1 MIKQTNLVDLEVLI
15 LCGGL
20 GTRLCSM
27 LPDQPK
33 GLATI
38 GNKTFLDVQV
48 DELLD
53 IGFQRFIF
61 CVGHLKNKI
70 IEHFQTRE
78 DGDFVFSEEENPLG
92 TGGAVKNAES
102 LIKGDRFFILNGDS
116 LCHLDFQAFHQNHLN
131 QEALLSMVL
140 SQALN
145 AEDYGNVTIDPS
157 GNIQSFQEKITQKGG
172 GLINGGIYLME
183 REGLSMMPS
192 HFPFS
197 LEHDVFPHLLKQN
210 KCSGF
215 VVKSDVLDIGTPERY
230 QKINQLMEKGELKEM
245 KHINHRYS
253 KI

>member
-1 MIKQTNLVDLEVLI
+1 MIKQTKLTELEVLI

-20 GTRLCSM
+20 GTRLRSM
-27 LPDQPK
+27 FPDIPK

-38 GNKTFLDVQV
+38 GNKTFLDIQV

-70 IEHFQTRE
+70 IERFQTRE
-78 DGDFVFSEEENPLG
+78 GGDFLFSEEEKPLG

-116 LCHLDFQAFHQNHLN
+116 LCHLDFREFYQNHLS
-131 QEALLSMVL
+131 QEAFLSIVL

-145 AEDYGNVTIDPS
+145 VEDYGNVIIDNS
-157 GNIQSFQEKITQKGG
+157 GKIQSFQEKIKKKGE
-172 GLINGGIYLME
+172 GLINGGIYLIE
-183 REGLSMMPS
+183 REALSMMPS
-192 HFPFS
+192 NFPFS
-197 LEHDVFPHLLKQN
+197 LEHDVFPHLLNQK

-230 QKINQLMEKGELKEM
+230 QNINQLMEKGEL
-245 KHINHRYS
+245 
-253 KI
+253 

>member
-1 MIKQTNLVDLEVLI
+1 MIKQTSLADLEVLI

-20 GTRLCSM
+20 GTRLRSM
-27 LPDQPK
+27 LSDQPK

-38 GNKTFLDVQV
+38 GNKMFLDVQV

-78 DGDFVFSEEENPLG
+78 GGDFLFSEEDTPLG

-116 LCHLDFQAFHQNHLN
+116 LCHLDFQAFYQNHLN

-140 SQALN
+140 SQSLN
-145 AEDYGNVTIDPS
+145 AEDYGNVTIDSS
-157 GNIQSFQEKITQKGG
+157 GKIQSFQEKISQKGG

-192 HFPFS
+192 HLPFS
-197 LEHDVFPHLLKQN
+197 LEHDVFPHFLKQK

-230 QKINQLMEKGELKEM
+230 QKINQLLNSS
-245 KHINHRYS
+245 HS
-253 KI
+253 